1 MSSQR
6 GPGQGTCSRSR
17 CADAQP
23 RRRGSR
29 GLSYPSPSQSDSLK
43 RRCFL
48 KRYRS
53 KTFRKLGRQLRPKGQ
68 WERAASYRASVGG
81 ETCKSRPE
89 HFQCGA
95 PNSPVFSVFI
105 HLIFH
110 AHLLRPFPQHPM
122 QLHTNY
128 LTVVRLSAE
137 KASTEQS
144 PSSKPGAC
152 LYLPGVQEMRRLCV
166 LPPQPAAGD
175 RLGFTA

>member
-1 MSSQR
+1 M
-6 GPGQGTCSRSR
+6 
-17 CADAQP
+17 P
-23 RRRGSR
+23 RRAQCPSGGVLTKAPVLQAGVLTHSP
-29 GLSYPSPSQSDSLK
+29 GGGAAEGYLSYPSPSQSDSLK

-68 WERAASYRASVGG
+68 WERTASYRASVGG
-81 ETCKSRPE
+81 EPCKSRPE
-89 HFQCGA
+89 HFKWGA
-95 PNSPVFSVFI
+95 PTSPVFSVFI

-137 KASTEQS
+137 KASTE
-144 PSSKPGAC
+144 
-152 LYLPGVQEMRRLCV
+152 
-166 LPPQPAAGD
+166 
-175 RLGFTA
+175 